1 MEVIM
6 KKTMLDYI
14 NSIPELVTDNLLD
27 ESLTKEF
34 INFYKKSDGD
44 LILVASGS
52 SFNACMSVKYALRD
66 LLDKNVEVFTAHT
79 FKYYEMN
86 KYKDKF
92 ILVVSQGGKSTNCID
107 LVDNLRANGIQ
118 VAVLTSNVESEI
130 GKHSDKVFDY
140 GIGIETV
147 GYVTRGYVGLI
158 VFLLN
163 FAINYG
169 NKSLSEEFITSL
181 KKDMESAHDIFEN
194 IVNRSTDL
202 YQRDKKDMLSTK
214 IVHIVSSGDCLGL
227 AREAALKISET
238 TKIPAMYFEVEEF
251 LHGPNLQL
259 TPDYTIA
266 IIDNLDDTSAR
277 EYELFKALKQ
287 VTDKCYFITDRQIAD
302 ENVIVISYENKL
314 TRLIYSVVP
323 FQLFS
328 YYVTETMGT
337 WKTHPLMEK
346 FDDSIVSKAK

>member
-1 MEVIM
+1 M

-107 LVDNLRANGIQ
+107 LVDNLKANGIKG
-118 VAVLTSNVESEI
+118 AVLTSDVESEI
-130 GKHSDKVFDY
+130 GKHLDEVFDY

-202 YQRDKKDMLSTK
+202 YQRDKKNMLSTK

-287 VTDKCYFITDRQIAD
+287 VTDKCYFITDRQITD
-302 ENVIVISYENKL
+302 ENVIVISYESKL
-314 TRLIYSVVP
+314 TRLIYSIVP

-328 YYVTETMGT
+328 YYVTEIMGT

>member
-1 MEVIM
+1 M
-6 KKTMLDYI
+6 KKTMLDYV
-14 NSIPELVTDNLLD
+14 NSIPDLVRENLLD

-34 INFYKKSDGD
+34 VDLYKNFNND

-66 LLDKNVEVFTAHT
+66 LLGKSVEVFTAHT
-79 FKYYEMN
+79 FKYYEMD
-86 KYKDKF
+86 KFKDKF
-92 ILVVSQGGKSTNCID
+92 ILVVSQGGKSTNCIN
-107 LVDNLRANGIQ
+107 LVDTLKAKGIKG
-118 VAVLTSNVESEI
+118 AVLTSNVESEL
-130 GKHSDKVFDY
+130 GKHSDNVFDY

-169 NKSLSEEFITSL
+169 NKSLSEDFLTSL
-181 KKDMESAHDIFEN
+181 KKDMESAHDIFES
-194 IVNRSTDL
+194 IVNRSKDL

-238 TKIPAMYFEVEEF
+238 TKIPAMYFEVEEY

-266 IIDNLDDTSAR
+266 IIDNLDETSDR

-287 VTDKCYFITDRQIAD
+287 VTDKCYFITDRQIDD
-302 ENVIVISYENKL
+302 ENVINVSYENKL

-328 YYVTETMGT
+328 YFVTEAMGT
-337 WKTHPLMEK
+337 WQTHPLMEK
-346 FDDSIVSKAK
+346 FDDIIVSKAK

>member
-1 MEVIM
+1 MER
-6 KKTMLDYI
+6 TMLDYV
-14 NSIPELVTDNLLD
+14 NSTPELVTENLLD

-34 INFYKKSDGD
+34 IDLYKNFDED

-79 FKYYEMN
+79 FKYYELD
-86 KYKDKF
+86 KFKDKF

-107 LVDNLRANGIQ
+107 LVDTLKAKAING
-118 VAVLTSNVESEI
+118 AVLTSNVESEI
-130 GKHSDKVFDY
+130 GKHSDNVFDY

-169 NKSLSEEFITSL
+169 NKSLSKDFLTSL
-181 KKDMESAHDIFEN
+181 KKDMESAHDIFEK
-194 IVNRSTDL
+194 IVNRSTSL
-202 YQRDKKDMLSTK
+202 YQKDKKDILSTK
-214 IVHIVSSGDCLGL
+214 IVHIVSSGDCLGI
-227 AREAALKISET
+227 AREASLKISET
-238 TKIPAMYFEVEEF
+238 IKIPAMYFEVEEY

-259 TPDYTIA
+259 TPDYTIT
-266 IIDNLDDTSAR
+266 IIDNLDQTSDR

-287 VTDKCYFITDRQIAD
+287 VTDKCYFVTDRQIDD
-302 ENVIVISYENKL
+302 ENVINVRYENKL
-314 TRLIYSVVP
+314 TRLIYSIVP

-328 YYVTETMGT
+328 YYVTETMGA
-337 WKTHPLMEK
+337 WKTHHLMEK
-346 FDDSIVSKAK
+346 FDESIVSKAK